1 MRLAFVMNIDQ
12 YKADSPVI
20 SSIKD
25 NEQLN
30 AIKSTNFIVMIPCSE
45 MHMGFYHY
53 KYQRKCGMVAIDFAE
68 SSLGKGN
75 KDLQQG

>member
-1 MRLAFVMNIDQ
+1 MNIDQ

-30 AIKSTNFIVMIPCSE
+30 ATKSTNFIVMIPCSE
-45 MHMGFYHY
+45 THLAG
-53 KYQRKCGMVAIDFAE
+53 I
-68 SSLGKGN
+68 LP
-75 KDLQQG
+75 LQIPEEVQHGGY